1 MISRLIILL
10 LIVGCAEEIETYY
23 SCIKYS
29 DITSPYFSNYYV
41 DSLNAV
47 ATNNIDEAISKCL
60 EHFSGYYADTTW
72 CECEEGMLWEF

>member
-1 MISRLIILL
+1 MIRRLIILL

-29 DITSPYFSNYYV
+29 DITSPYFSNYHI
-41 DSLNAV
+41 DSLNAI

-60 EHFSGYYADTTW
+60 EYSSGNYADTTW
-72 CECEEGMLWEF
+72 CECKQGILW